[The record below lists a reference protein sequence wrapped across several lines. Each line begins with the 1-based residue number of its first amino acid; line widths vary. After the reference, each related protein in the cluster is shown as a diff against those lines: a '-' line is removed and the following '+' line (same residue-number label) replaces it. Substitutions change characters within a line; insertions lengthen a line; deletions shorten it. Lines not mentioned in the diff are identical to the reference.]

1 MDFEYG
7 LAEQVDTVFSNNPE
21 IRDHRKKHSWLT
33 GSLGDPYSGIWFLA
47 VRRHLYGYRF
57 DPATNLALDRGCFV
71 LAVLIAVSGVF
82 EPIDTAPT
90 RDPNLPP

>member
-1 MDFEYG
+1 M
-7 LAEQVDTVFSNNPE
+7 ATV
-21 IRDHRKKHSWLT
+21 LT
-33 GSLGDPYSGIWFLA
+33 QRGIWLLIA
-47 VRRHLYGYRF
+47 GVL
-57 DPATNLALDRGCFV
+57 V